1 MNVLLATLAIL
12 FATAIMPR
20 QSSAGEANSKDIRF
34 EIDQVLSCAKSKEVD
49 LCLNKI
55 FGASIGYEIVDGKEI
70 RSINFPRMKNG
81 SLVLNGL
88 KLDGLFNPSIV
99 FYPKEKVY
107 SICGPKQP
115 VTIGRFKFGSESR
128 CICGL
133 NSRGEF
139 NWRLDYHWPFLPEKL
154 RLAIGSMSCGEKN
167 EFSTNGLNILEKAKI
182 CGYDF
187 PKDTEFYILESYP
200 AFDARKNGVIDG
212 KGGNQISVVK
222 GKKYMSDSSAEMPCN
237 WEPVPEDVES
247 EQSSD
252 SELGT

>member
-55 FGASIGYEIVDGKEI
+55 FGASIGYEIFDGKEI

-167 EFSTNGLNILEKAKI
+167 EFSTNGLNILEIISGDRHTAYFSRRDVQRIGDDMKTLYRWLSGGRHGRTSAG
-182 CGYDF
+182 C
-187 PKDTEFYILESYP
+187 
-200 AFDARKNGVIDG
+200 NGGCTVLVVDG
-212 KGGNQISVVK
+212 DLLAGHIRHFKRRLQRII
-222 GKKYMSDSSAEMPCN
+222 
-237 WEPVPEDVES
+237 
-247 EQSSD
+247 
-252 SELGT
+252 